1 MCAISATTVMSGY
14 SAKPSSIPW
23 CCESDADVPGIPSMI
38 TTLPSPPI
46 VSANHCAM

>member
-14 SAKPSSIPW
+14 SANPSSIPW

-46 VSANHCAM
+46 VSANHCAI